1 MSNDAVSSP
10 ALMLSHSGCDAAVS
24 FGVHGRKWLGST
36 PRTKARWPSTLPA
49 PAATVWILWTPAT
62 RRMARSC
69 FALRVCVPVTSRVA
83 STRCFGLG
91 TAVTDSLMASDAEL
105 PEGASAAGAGAEGRD
120 SVLRCLDAARDL
132 CGCAE
137 APWRAVAAPAPV
149 AKVITAAATI
159 ATGAVAR
166 SRPRRSFGFTED
178 RGSDGQR
185 MCTVAP
191 PLPLAPGSYW
201 FQRDFSPRVTRRNG
215 RTPVGPGR
223 SGVDLN
229 CAGFA

>member
-10 ALMLSHSGCDAAVS
+10 ALMLSHRGCDGAVR
-24 FGVHGRKWLGST
+24 FGGHGRKWLGST
-36 PRTKARWPSTLPA
+36 PRTKARWPSTLTA

-132 CGCAE
+132 CGWAE
-137 APWRAVAAPAPV
+137 APWRGGAPPGPV
-149 AKVITAAATI
+149 AKGIPA
-159 ATGAVAR
+159 GGKNVAGG
-166 SRPRRSFGFTED
+166 RP
-178 RGSDGQR
+178 
-185 MCTVAP
+185 P
-191 PLPLAPGSYW
+191 PP
-201 FQRDFSPRVTRRNG
+201 PRQALR
-215 RTPVGPGR
+215 
-223 SGVDLN
+223 
-229 CAGFA
+229 FH